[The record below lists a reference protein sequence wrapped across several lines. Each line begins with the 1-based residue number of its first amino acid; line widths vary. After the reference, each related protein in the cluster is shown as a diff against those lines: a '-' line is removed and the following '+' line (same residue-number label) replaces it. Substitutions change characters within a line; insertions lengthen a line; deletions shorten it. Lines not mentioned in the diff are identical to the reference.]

1 MARCG
6 AAAVPKQPE
15 CGFERQPSSAPLPKT
30 ACLQRQALG
39 LRLSPALLLTIMGQ
53 LS

>member
-15 CGFERQPSSAPLPKT
+15 GGVQRQPSSAALTKT
-30 ACLQRQALG
+30 ACLQCQALG
-39 LRLSPALLLTIMGQ
+39 LRFASALLLTIMGQ